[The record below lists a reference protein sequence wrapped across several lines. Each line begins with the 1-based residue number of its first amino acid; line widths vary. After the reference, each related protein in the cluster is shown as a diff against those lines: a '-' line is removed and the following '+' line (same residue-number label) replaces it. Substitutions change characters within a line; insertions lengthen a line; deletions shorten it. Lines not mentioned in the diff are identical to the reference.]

1 VWGTLVEME
10 PQDHLGYSND
20 YRPDVT
26 GRGLGKARTRLIGD
40 VKFKDPLSSNVE
52 DIERR
57 GAFVGLGNTEPG
69 TKADIFGLV
78 QRGVKGTVAAG
89 GSGNFLPS
97 TGTGYVAY
105 KKPDYEHALSRSDAD
120 VLMFLFETFGGW
132 SEPVVRLFRR
142 MKDKVRNKL
151 TKRQYEHE
159 VSWSTSTWLALQAQ
173 RLSVA
178 LHIASAWEIATE
190 MQLAGGGG
198 EAPATA

>member
-1 VWGTLVEME
+1 MHTTYW
-10 PQDHLGYSND
+10 
-20 YRPDVT
+20 
-26 GRGLGKARTRLIGD
+26 RL
-40 VKFKDPLSSNVE
+40 S
-52 DIERR
+52 RAR
-57 GAFVGLGNTEPG
+57 GAGQSSSGRLVKEEGYTHVNNIFLSLESASLGEYI
-69 TKADIFGLV
+69 ALV
-78 QRGVKGTVAAG
+78 
-89 GSGNFLPS
+89 
-97 TGTGYVAY
+97 
-105 KKPDYEHALSRSDAD
+105 
-120 VLMFLFETFGGW
+120 VLMFLFETLGGW